1 MSTFAE
7 IVDSADALSNDEQQT
22 LIDILQARLRERRRE
37 ELLKGIQE
45 AEAEFSEG
53 KIQPASVDEIMKRIR
68 S

>member
-37 ELLKGIQE
+37 ELLKGIQD

>member
-22 LIDILQARLRERRRE
+22 LIDILQARRRERRRE

>member
-7 IVDSADALSNDEQQT
+7 IVDSADALSHDEQQT